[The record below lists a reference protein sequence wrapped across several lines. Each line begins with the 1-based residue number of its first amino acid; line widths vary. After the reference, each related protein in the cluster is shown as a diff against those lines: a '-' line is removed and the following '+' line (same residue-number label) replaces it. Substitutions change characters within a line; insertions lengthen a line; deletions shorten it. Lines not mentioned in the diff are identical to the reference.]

1 MRGRADGFTLVE
13 AIVAMTLTS
22 VLVMLVA
29 TTFLVQNRYY
39 ATQLARTATQ
49 DNARM
54 VTEMVASELRSLTD
68 SAVVV
73 AANRQLVVR
82 SPMVMA
88 VVCAQLSSPARITVQ
103 MDGGEAGL
111 TQSEVSG
118 FGVRGTNGVWS
129 YYDITGWS
137 RISSPS
143 TAAAAD
149 CYANGADTVGI
160 SGDFQRLTRINT
172 YHGSWP
178 PNGTV
183 MMIYRKVEYRIQTST
198 MDPTTLG
205 LFRGMYGG
213 TLVELATGLDS
224 SSGFLYRTGG
234 ASYATSVTG
243 AANLGAI
250 DAIRIVA
257 ETRTRPQAGG
267 TDDVTYGWG
276 VNVHLRNGR

>member
-1 MRGRADGFTLVE
+1 MTGRAGGFTLVE

-54 VTEMVASELRSLTD
+54 MTEMVASELRSLTD

-73 AANRQLVVR
+73 ATNRQLVVR
-82 SPMVMA
+82 SPIVMA
-88 VVCAQLSSPARITVQ
+88 VMCAQPTSSKGTVQ
-103 MDGGEAGL
+103 VRGGLAAL
-111 TQSEVSG
+111 PTSEVKG
-118 FGVRGTNGVWS
+118 FGVRASNGRWS
-129 YYDITGWS
+129 YYDIEGWKA
-137 RISSPS
+137 ISGSGGSPP
-143 TAAAAD
+143 AD
-149 CYANGADTVGI
+149 CAVNGADTVGVRA
-160 SGDFQRLTRINT
+160 DFMRLEKIDT

-178 PNGTV
+178 ALGTV
-183 MMIYRKVEYRIQTST
+183 MMFYRTVEYRIQTST

-234 ASYATSVTG
+234 SSYATSVTG

-257 ETRTRPQAGG
+257 QTRTRPRAGG
-267 TDDVTYGWG
+267 AEDATYGWG

>member
-1 MRGRADGFTLVE
+1 VVRASRDGFTLVE
-13 AIVAMTLTS
+13 AIIAMTLTS
-22 VLVMLVA
+22 VLVILVA

-39 ATQLARTATQ
+39 AVQLARTTAQ

-82 SPMVMA
+82 SPIVMA
-88 VVCAQLSSPARITVQ
+88 VVCAQPTPSKSTVQ
-103 MDGGEAGL
+103 MDGGEAAL
-111 TQSEVSG
+111 PTSEVTG
-118 FGVRGTNGVWS
+118 FGIRASTGRWS
-129 YYDITGWS
+129 YYDISNWSNISGTGG
-137 RISSPS
+137 SPPG
-143 TAAAAD
+143 D
-149 CYANGADTVGI
+149 CAANGADTVGI
-160 SGDFQRLTRINT
+160 RGDFVRLQRIDN

-178 PNGTV
+178 AVGTV
-183 MMIYRKVEYRIQTST
+183 MMFYRTVEYRIQTST

-205 LFRGMYGG
+205 LFRGLYGG
-213 TLVELATGLDS
+213 TLVELVTGLDT

-234 ASYATSVTG
+234 SSYATSVSG
-243 AANLGAI
+243 AASLGQI

-257 ETRTRPQAGG
+257 QARIRPRTGG
-267 TDDVTYGWG
+267 TQDVTYGWG

>member
-1 MRGRADGFTLVE
+1 
-13 AIVAMTLTS
+13 MTLTS
-22 VLVMLVA
+22 VLVVLVG

-39 ATQLARTATQ
+39 AVQLARTQAQ

-54 VTEMVASELRSLTD
+54 VAEMVASELRSLPD

-88 VVCAQLSSPARITVQ
+88 VVCAQMSAPPRITVQ

-111 TQSEVSG
+111 TTSEVTG
-118 FGVRGTNGVWS
+118 FGVRGTTGVWM
-129 YYDITGWS
+129 YYDISGWNAI
-137 RISSPS
+137 RQPGG
-143 TAAAAD
+143 TPAAD

-160 SGDFQRLTRINT
+160 SGDFQRLKNIDS

-178 PNGTV
+178 ALGTV
-183 MMIYRKVEYRIQTST
+183 MMFYRTVEYRIETST
-198 MDPTTLG
+198 MDPSTLG
-205 LFRGMYGG
+205 LYRGMYGG
-213 TLVELATGLDS
+213 TLVEMVTGLDS
-224 SSGFLYRTGG
+224 SAGFLYRTGG

-243 AANLGAI
+243 AANLGQI

-257 ETRTRPQAGG
+257 EARTRPQAGG
-267 TDDVTYGWG
+267 VDDVTYGWG